1 MSWNLSG
8 TATARRASGGDA
20 IGAHFEFPNP
30 SPQSGHGEEESRKAM
45 QVAQDAARALLES
58 GAFGTGSFDV
68 LLSGH
73 ANPGNKPASHWVND
87 SVQITIRQK
96 GEAA

>member
-1 MSWNLSG
+1 
-8 TATARRASGGDA
+8 
-20 IGAHFEFPNP
+20 
-30 SPQSGHGEEESRKAM
+30 M